1 MKKFKSMKG
10 CLGIA
15 LLLLSSV
22 SAHAQ
27 FLRSSYFM
35 EGTHYRMQLNPALA
49 PGRGYINIPAIGS
62 LNATVNSS
70 SLGYQDIIDIIDN
83 SEDAD
88 FFTSQNFI
96 NRLDNMNHLNVN
108 LSTDIISAGWYKG
121 RNFWSFNIGLRN
133 DIGAS
138 IPRSMFEFLDKTN
151 NVDKMNLAQLNEEVT
166 NQSLRINSYA
176 EVGLGFSRNITD
188 RLIVG
193 GRLKALL
200 GIANTKLNI
209 DRISVASNITGWDGK
224 PESLNYEQAQ
234 NLRGRADI
242 NVEATLES
250 SSKLLELQQSTN
262 EAGRSYID
270 KLDFGSFG
278 FSGFGGAIDL
288 GASFKLTK
296 RLTLSASVLDLGFIK
311 WSKSNT
317 SVAKAVDSPDN
328 HYEFTGNSPEE
339 LSQAYDFVDKVSS
352 GEILN
357 YDMLQMEVQEGMEKS
372 RITSLTSTV
381 VVGAEYALLGDW
393 LVVGALYTGRFAK
406 PKTLNELTFSGNIRP
421 NNFFNVA
428 VSYSVLQGAGKTF
441 GTAIKLGPLFVGT
454 DYMFFGKNTKNVN
467 AYIGLSLPL
476 SKQKKG

>member
-1 MKKFKSMKG
+1 MKKFKSMKRW
-10 CLGIA
+10 LGIA
-15 LLLLSSV
+15 LLLLSSA

-70 SLGYQDIIDIIDN
+70 SLGYQDIIDN

-151 NVDKMNLAQLNEEVT
+151 NVDKMNLAKLNEEVT

-188 RLIVG
+188 RLTVG

-296 RLTLSASVLDLGFIK
+296 RLTLSASC
-311 WSKSNT
+311 
-317 SVAKAVDSPDN
+317 
-328 HYEFTGNSPEE
+328 
-339 LSQAYDFVDKVSS
+339 
-352 GEILN
+352 
-357 YDMLQMEVQEGMEKS
+357 
-372 RITSLTSTV
+372 
-381 VVGAEYALLGDW
+381 
-393 LVVGALYTGRFAK
+393 
-406 PKTLNELTFSGNIRP
+406 
-421 NNFFNVA
+421 
-428 VSYSVLQGAGKTF
+428 
-441 GTAIKLGPLFVGT
+441 
-454 DYMFFGKNTKNVN
+454 
-467 AYIGLSLPL
+467 
-476 SKQKKG
+476 